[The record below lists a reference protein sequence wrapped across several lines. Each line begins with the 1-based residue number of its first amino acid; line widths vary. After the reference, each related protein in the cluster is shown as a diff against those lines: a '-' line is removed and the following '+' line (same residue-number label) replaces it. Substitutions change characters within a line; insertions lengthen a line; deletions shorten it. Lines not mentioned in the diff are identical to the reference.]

1 MLSIQWILHSVLPV
15 HLSSK
20 LVCSVTGVCGN
31 HDYDT
36 GPTVVA
42 SCGVPIVDAG
52 RRGTHLYFGFSTVSD
67 NCNIHIANCIQETLV

>member
-1 MLSIQWILHSVLPV
+1 MLSIQWILQSVLPL

-20 LVCSVTGVCGN
+20 LVFSVTGVCGN

-42 SCGVPIVDAG
+42 SCGVPSVDAG
-52 RRGTHLYFGFSTVSD
+52 RRGTHIHPGPATVSD
-67 NCNIHIANCIQETLV
+67 NCNIHIANYIQETLV